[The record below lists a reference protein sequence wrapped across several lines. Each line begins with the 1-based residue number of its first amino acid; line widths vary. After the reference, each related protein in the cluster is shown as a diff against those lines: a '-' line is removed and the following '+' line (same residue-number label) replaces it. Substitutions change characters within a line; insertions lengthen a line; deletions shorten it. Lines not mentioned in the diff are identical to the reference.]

1 MKKHVVR
8 ASATVLLL
16 IAALLWVSLA
26 QAGGTSGATTVAG
39 GGTTIL
45 QGGTGDPD
53 FVPVTTKFAFNWREG
68 SGWFEC
74 LALVPNASTGAGSG
88 EFGTNAMYVNG
99 PITSATVRG
108 GTAVLKGT
116 ATVTGIGAGSDQPF
130 TARVTQGGP
139 GATLVLKVSGLTFRE
154 ILLEGRISF

>member
-8 ASATVLLL
+8 ASAIVLLL
-16 IAALLWVSLA
+16 VGALLWVSLA

-74 LALVPNASTGAGSG
+74 LALAPNASTGAGSG
-88 EFGTNAMYVNG
+88 EFGTNAMYVTG
-99 PITSATVRG
+99 PVTSATVRG
-108 GTAVLKGT
+108 GTAILKGT

-139 GATLVLKVSGLTFRE
+139 GATLVLKVSGLTFKE

>member
-16 IAALLWVSLA
+16 VGALLWISLA
-26 QAGGTSGATTVAG
+26 EAGGTSGATTVAG
-39 GGTTIL
+39 GGTSII

-74 LALVPNASTGAGSG
+74 LALAPNESIGPGSG
-88 EFGTNAMYVNG
+88 EFGTNAMYVTG

-130 TARVTQGGP
+130 TARVSRGGP